1 MGTKAVSSL
10 QYNVEG
16 MQANIK
22 VETTVTEEESGN
34 PKIVFQAVD
43 VVSILSLNF
52 MCDTNSFDNQYFLV

>member
-1 MGTKAVSSL
+1 MGTTAASSL

-16 MQANIK
+16 MQVNIK

-43 VVSILSLNF
+43 V
-52 MCDTNSFDNQYFLV
+52 TNSEKSSGSVVRQ